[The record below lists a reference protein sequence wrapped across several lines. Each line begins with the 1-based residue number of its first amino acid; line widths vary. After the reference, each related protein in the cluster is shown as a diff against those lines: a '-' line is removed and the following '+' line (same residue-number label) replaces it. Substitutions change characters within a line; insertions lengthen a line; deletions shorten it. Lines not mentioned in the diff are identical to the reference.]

1 MKFSP
6 VFKISSIRIVLTLA
20 ASVNLEVE
28 QQLNIKAAFLYGNL
42 DETIYVMKRADQ
54 HINIKNKNYI

>member
-28 QQLNIKAAFLYGNL
+28 QLNIKAAFLYGNL